1 MTGGSFIAFL
11 AALPELVRLGRE
23 VFEFMKK
30 LSGDDPHGF
39 MVRTTQV
46 FEQLNRAKT
55 DQDYQ
60 QVAKELQDLIRKSI

>member
-1 MTGGSFIAFL
+1 
-11 AALPELVRLGRE
+11 
-23 VFEFMKK
+23 
-30 LSGDDPHGF
+30 

-60 QVAKELQDLIRKSI
+60 QVAKQLQDLIRKSL